1 MTFNRLTTALLYAT
15 CALAFAYLLMQAL
28 MEKL

>member
-1 MTFNRLTTALLYAT
+1 MTHRLTTALLYAT
-15 CALAFAYLLMQAL
+15 CALAFADLLMQAL